1 MLEKLSPVSLK
12 CFDVAKRE
20 ARRLRSP
27 DLNTSHLLIGLL
39 RQQEEWFSSL
49 LEPHGVD
56 AAQVVRAAERH
67 VGSGEHSPSAKL
79 IVSSQLK
86 SVLRQ
91 SIVRAQ
97 GTPVTP
103 AHLLISL
110 LEVDGAVRQ
119 LLNGLGV
126 QAAQLVEV
134 LQSAQSRCAPVSGPP
149 SEGSEGVGDRSSGV
163 AGTTVSSQLLVHREP
178 TPTLD
183 RYSRDLTHLASEGQL
198 YPVIGREREMAA
210 TIEILCRQIKRNPIL
225 VGEPGVGKTALAEGL
240 AQRIVDGS
248 VPVQLQDKRLVEL
261 SVSSLVA
268 GASQM
273 GEFEKRLR
281 RLVTEVKAA
290 GDVIL
295 FIDEAHALMG
305 AGGMYGLQDA
315 ATILKPALARGDIV
329 CIGST
334 TTHEYRKYIEKDG
347 ALARRFQPVRVEE
360 PGRDDVLRI
369 LEALKPRFEDHF
381 KVNIPDDLL
390 SVTYELSKSYLK
402 NRYFPDKAIDLL
414 ERATSRA
421 MLSGGDSP
429 ALAVET
435 VLSVLSDVTG
445 IPLEKLDQGEM
456 ERYLHM
462 EEILQ
467 GRIVG
472 QDHAVE
478 VVSGLLRLTKRRLDL
493 DPKRPDGV
501 FLFVGPTGV
510 GKTEMAKAL
519 TEFLFGDEDRLIRL
533 DMSEFSSEFTVSR
546 LIGSPP
552 GYVGYTQGGQLTER
566 VHRQPFCVILLDE
579 IEKAHPA
586 VLNLFLQVFDDGRLT
601 DAQGQTAYF
610 SDATIIMTSN
620 LASELWFRRRMG
632 FGEGDKEVRVS
643 EEAVMDV
650 LRRRLPSEFLS
661 RVDEVVIFHP
671 LEDRAVLQ
679 IARQKL
685 NAIVLE
691 RFARQG
697 IDISLEPQVVEY
709 VVGKGYDP
717 REGCRHLERVIQKEV
732 LEPLAEQ
739 TYRTEWQNVRAISLT
754 FTDGRVAFSK
764 EV

>member
-12 CFDVAKRE
+12 CLDVAKRE

-49 LEPHGVD
+49 LKPHGVD
-56 AAQVVRAAERH
+56 TARVVRAAEGH
-67 VGSGEHSPSAKL
+67 VGSSEHSPSAKL

-91 SIVRAQ
+91 SIARAQ

-103 AHLLISL
+103 AYLLISL
-110 LEVDGAVRQ
+110 LEVDGGIRQ

-126 QAAQLVEV
+126 QVAQLVEV
-134 LQSAQSRCAPVSGPP
+134 LQSAQSSCAPVSGPP
-149 SEGSEGVGDRSSGV
+149 SEGSEGVEDRSSGV
-163 AGTTVSSQLLVHREP
+163 ARTTVSSQPLVHREP

-248 VPVQLQDKRLVEL
+248 IPVQLQDKRLVEL

-290 GDVIL
+290 GDIIL

-390 SVTYELSKSYLK
+390 SVTYELSKGYLK
-402 NRYFPDKAIDLL
+402 NRHFPDKAIDLL

-435 VLSVLSDVTG
+435 VLSVLSDITG

-462 EEILQ
+462 
-467 GRIVG
+467 
-472 QDHAVE
+472 
-478 VVSGLLRLTKRRLDL
+478 
-493 DPKRPDGV
+493 
-501 FLFVGPTGV
+501 
-510 GKTEMAKAL
+510 
-519 TEFLFGDEDRLIRL
+519 
-533 DMSEFSSEFTVSR
+533 
-546 LIGSPP
+546 
-552 GYVGYTQGGQLTER
+552 
-566 VHRQPFCVILLDE
+566 
-579 IEKAHPA
+579 
-586 VLNLFLQVFDDGRLT
+586 
-601 DAQGQTAYF
+601 
-610 SDATIIMTSN
+610 
-620 LASELWFRRRMG
+620 
-632 FGEGDKEVRVS
+632 
-643 EEAVMDV
+643 
-650 LRRRLPSEFLS
+650 
-661 RVDEVVIFHP
+661 
-671 LEDRAVLQ
+671 
-679 IARQKL
+679 
-685 NAIVLE
+685 
-691 RFARQG
+691 
-697 IDISLEPQVVEY
+697 
-709 VVGKGYDP
+709 
-717 REGCRHLERVIQKEV
+717 
-732 LEPLAEQ
+732 
-739 TYRTEWQNVRAISLT
+739 
-754 FTDGRVAFSK
+754 
-764 EV
+764 

>member
-49 LEPHGVD
+49 LKPHGVD
-56 AAQVVRAAERH
+56 TAQVVRAAEGH
-67 VGSGEHSPSAKL
+67 MGSSERSPSAKL
-79 IVSSQLK
+79 IVSSQLR

-91 SIVRAQ
+91 SIARAQ

-134 LQSAQSRCAPVSGPP
+134 LQSAQGSCAPVSGPP
-149 SEGSEGVGDRSSGV
+149 SEGSGGVEDRGSGV
-163 AGTTVSSQLLVHREP
+163 AGTTVSSQPLVHREP

-248 VPVQLQDKRLVEL
+248 IPVQLQDKRLVEL

-435 VLSVLSDVTG
+435 VLSVLSDITG

-552 GYVGYTQGGQLTER
+552 GYVGYAQGGQLTER

-601 DAQGQTAYF
+601 DAQGRTAYF

-632 FGEGDKEVRVS
+632 FGEGDKEVRVG

-679 IARQKL
+679 IVRQKL
-685 NAIVLE
+685 NAIVRE

-754 FTDGRVAFSK
+754 FTDGRVTFSR
-764 EV
+764 EA

>member
-1 MLEKLSPVSLK
+1 
-12 CFDVAKRE
+12 
-20 ARRLRSP
+20 
-27 DLNTSHLLIGLL
+27 LL
-39 RQQEEWFSSL
+39 RF
-49 LEPHGVD
+49 
-56 AAQVVRAAERH
+56 
-67 VGSGEHSPSAKL
+67 
-79 IVSSQLK
+79 
-86 SVLRQ
+86 
-91 SIVRAQ
+91 
-97 GTPVTP
+97 
-103 AHLLISL
+103 
-110 LEVDGAVRQ
+110 
-119 LLNGLGV
+119 
-126 QAAQLVEV
+126 
-134 LQSAQSRCAPVSGPP
+134 
-149 SEGSEGVGDRSSGV
+149 
-163 AGTTVSSQLLVHREP
+163 
-178 TPTLD
+178 
-183 RYSRDLTHLASEGQL
+183 
-198 YPVIGREREMAA
+198 
-210 TIEILCRQIKRNPIL
+210 
-225 VGEPGVGKTALAEGL
+225 
-240 AQRIVDGS
+240 
-248 VPVQLQDKRLVEL
+248 
-261 SVSSLVA
+261 
-268 GASQM
+268 
-273 GEFEKRLR
+273 
-281 RLVTEVKAA
+281 
-290 GDVIL
+290 
-295 FIDEAHALMG
+295 
-305 AGGMYGLQDA
+305 
-315 ATILKPALARGDIV
+315 
-329 CIGST
+329 
-334 TTHEYRKYIEKDG
+334 
-347 ALARRFQPVRVEE
+347 
-360 PGRDDVLRI
+360 
-369 LEALKPRFEDHF
+369 
-381 KVNIPDDLL
+381 
-390 SVTYELSKSYLK
+390 
-402 NRYFPDKAIDLL
+402 
-414 ERATSRA
+414 
-421 MLSGGDSP
+421 
-429 ALAVET
+429 
-435 VLSVLSDVTG
+435 
-445 IPLEKLDQGEM
+445 
-456 ERYLHM
+456 
-462 EEILQ
+462 
-467 GRIVG
+467 
-472 QDHAVE
+472 
-478 VVSGLLRLTKRRLDL
+478 TKRRLHL